1 MHPSKSW
8 PDPLFDLPSPDK
20 ITSELM
26 MANPDRSMH
35 QDVPL
40 YSVDLFAI
48 LAPDELKTKEILNDP
63 HQLIITRL
71 NFELTERQR

>member
-1 MHPSKSW
+1 
-8 PDPLFDLPSPDK
+8 
-20 ITSELM
+20 M

-48 LAPDELKTKEILNDP
+48 LAPDVSKTKEILNDP
-63 HQLIITRL
+63 HQLIISRL
-71 NFELTERQR
+71 NFELLERQR